1 MAGSVAE
8 GALFAWAPHPRARF
22 EAMMKFF
29 GDSAPRPVFVLGPPS
44 LSGAE
49 HSRPYLNELNATH

>member
-1 MAGSVAE
+1 
-8 GALFAWAPHPRARF
+8 
-22 EAMMKFF
+22 MKIF
-29 GDSAPRPVFVLGPPS
+29 GDSAPRPVFVLDPPS